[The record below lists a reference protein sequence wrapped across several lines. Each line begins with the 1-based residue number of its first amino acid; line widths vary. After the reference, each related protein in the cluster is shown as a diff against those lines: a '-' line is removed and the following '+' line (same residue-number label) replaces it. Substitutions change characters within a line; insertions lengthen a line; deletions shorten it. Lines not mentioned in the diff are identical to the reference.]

1 MTFSPKEVSLRS
13 LTSVATLLRISVCRL
28 FEYQKSNFKSAAH
41 NLSQKSWNRA
51 AVWTWRKIFKYFW
64 IPDYSENI
72 DETAV
77 VTDEEEELEKEGDQE
92 DTENGNKG
100 TEKIDDE
107 ENHTTDFNSF
117 LLLVW
122 ACTFS

>member
-1 MTFSPKEVSLRS
+1 ML
-13 LTSVATLLRISVCRL
+13 
-28 FEYQKSNFKSAAH
+28 KSAAH
-41 NLSQKSWNRA
+41 NLAQKSWIRA
-51 AVWTWRKIFKYFW
+51 AIRTWRKIFKSFW
-64 IPDYSENI
+64 FPDYSENI

-77 VTDEEEELEKEGDQE
+77 VTDDEEEELDKEGHQE

-107 ENHTTDFNSF
+107 ENHTIDFNSF

-122 ACTFS
+122 ACTFSK